1 MVAFE
6 GFPPR
11 VGVRGAA
18 LGEGARASA
27 VLATVGKFI
36 EEPAVVSGEDVNA
49 LAEILGGAEGVL
61 GEPVEGVGDA
71 GKVVRPAGA
80 AGHEFLADLV
90 VIVAPIRGILRR
102 ALLPGARERQLA
114 ATTRGGKARVMT
126 APDTTTCRVVT
137 TRGRRSARGR
147 HRRGED
153 RGNARHLTRPLVD
166 VAVESRSSIATRT
179 FEVRVGGVC
188 ARVASQGSPIGPK
201 PHRGDFDARWRND
214 SSLRVRFRP
223 LVMRARCW
231 PLSTRPAISAP
242 DEAPGRRTRTRAA
255 VEATPDPRA
264 RGSLDRDGDGRGQR
278 RA

>member
-1 MVAFE
+1 M
-6 GFPPR
+6 
-11 VGVRGAA
+11 GVRGAA

-71 GKVVRPAGA
+71 GEVVRPAGA

-114 ATTRGGKARVMT
+114 ATTRGGNARVMT

-153 RGNARHLTRPLVD
+153 RGNARHLTRPHVD
-166 VAVESRSSIATRT
+166 VAVESRSSIATKT
-179 FEVRVGGVC
+179 FEVRVGGLC

-201 PHRGDFDARWRND
+201 PHHGDFARWRND
-214 SSLRVRFRP
+214 SSLRVRFRG
-223 LVMRARCW
+223 LDARCW

>member
-1 MVAFE
+1 M
-6 GFPPR
+6 PSR
-11 VGVRGAA
+11 RS
-18 LGEGARASA
+18 RRRQ
-27 VLATVGKFI
+27 
-36 EEPAVVSGEDVNA
+36 
-49 LAEILGGAEGVL
+49 GVL
-61 GEPVEGVGDA
+61 REPVEGVGDA

-114 ATTRGGKARVMT
+114 ATTRGGNARVMT

-137 TRGRRSARGR
+137 TRGRRSARGK

-179 FEVRVGGVC
+179 FEVRVGGC

-201 PHRGDFDARWRND
+201 PHRGDFARWRNVSCSASD
-214 SSLRVRFRP
+214 FALMRAVGRYRLVRRFRHP
-223 LVMRARCW
+223 TRLPEGALVPARRWRRRRICGREDHSTAMAMEGVNVAHSYVRSEVRG
-231 PLSTRPAISAP
+231 PRSRSLSPP
-242 DEAPGRRTRTRAA
+242 HL
-255 VEATPDPRA
+255 A
-264 RGSLDRDGDGRGQR
+264 RSSPIRYDDRGEQRHIRSL
-278 RA
+278 